1 MSKRKS
7 RCVFHYLLHWIWQIR
22 WNLSKNRIRFKS
34 FRKHFFFFFFFKQ
47 NSYRKS
53 NIIFFL
59 YICARLSVISLCNFL
74 KFVVKIQRDLSNS
87 YNSIY
92 KKYIFEFI
100 IYIYFDIIITF
111 SKFKIF
117 IFETNLWT
125 NRYIYIYLLISLKF
139 WFYKILEIIY
149 TIS

>member
-34 FRKHFFFFFFFKQ
+34 FRKHFFSFFSLNKTRIVNQILF
-47 NSYRKS
+47 
-53 NIIFFL
+53 FFL